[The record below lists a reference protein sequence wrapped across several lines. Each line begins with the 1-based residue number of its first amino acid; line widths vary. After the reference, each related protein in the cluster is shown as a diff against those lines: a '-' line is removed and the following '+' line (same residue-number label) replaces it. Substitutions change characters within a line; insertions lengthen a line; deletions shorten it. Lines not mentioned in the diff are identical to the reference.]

1 MNPDDMDDE
10 QLMRLVTLGLAVH
23 WTTNVK
29 SNAEDVTFGDL
40 FMIAERFRLYIEH
53 GLGCVDG

>member
-1 MNPDDMDDE
+1 MDDE

>member
-23 WTTNVK
+23 WTANVK

-40 FMIAERFRLYIEH
+40 FTIAERFGLYIEH
-53 GLGCVDG
+53 GLGCVD